1 MRVSA
6 RPFGSLKSDQNRW
19 RGWSRCRRGGSAVEF
34 ALIAPM
40 LLAMVAGILTF
51 GILLGAAHNL
61 RLVTAEAARASIAGV
76 TDAERATIVRD
87 TVTRSLANGAMFRPG
102 SVSVQ
107 VGTDSS
113 DPNVTV
119 VTVTLDATTLGLGLF
134 SRLLPYLP
142 SVMSSTVTVRRG
154 GL

>member
-6 RPFGSLKSDQNRW
+6 RPFGSLKSDQNPL
-19 RGWSRCRRGGSAVEF
+19 RGWSRCRRRGGSAVEF

-102 SVSVQ
+102 SVSVRSARMRP
-107 VGTDSS
+107 TR
-113 DPNVTV
+113 T
-119 VTVTLDATTLGLGLF
+119 
-134 SRLLPYLP
+134 SR
-142 SVMSSTVTVRRG
+142 S
-154 GL
+154 